1 MKHYTIKP
9 DYLSSWGE
17 DCTEETVIDT
27 AEVERLSEEWEKP
40 VYELL
45 EQLEE
50 AYWYAVMTGPD
61 DTDWGT
67 GSYVLSE
74 AKDKVISYRE
84 SGYPDAYIAVISD
97 DDDPICVREIHEF

>member
-9 DYLSSWGE
+9 EYLSSWG
-17 DCTEETVIDT
+17 DYCTEETVIDT

-40 VYELL
+40 VDELL

-67 GSYVLSE
+67 GSYVFSE
-74 AKDKVISYRE
+74 AKDKAISYRE

>member
-9 DYLSSWGE
+9 EFLSSWGE

-40 VYELL
+40 VDELL

-84 SGYPDAYIAVISD
+84 SGHPDAYIAVISD

>member
-1 MKHYTIKP
+1 MARYTIKP
-9 DYLSSWGE
+9 EYLTLWGE
-17 DCTEETVIDT
+17 DCTEDTVVDT
-27 AEVERLSEEWEKP
+27 AEVERLAVEWEKP
-40 VYELL
+40 VDELL

-74 AKDKVISYRE
+74 AKDKAISYRK

-97 DDDPICVREIHEF
+97 GDDAVCVREIHDF